1 MSKSYLPSTLKSELM
16 LALEEVMLE
25 FIEILG
31 GESFKIRDF
40 WNPLKCPEELLPILA
55 KYLGASGWDSSW
67 KVEQKRKVCLNALV
81 VNRKL
86 GTVSALKRALKDLK
100 LNVTIKEWWQDTGND
115 TTHQKLKGQG
125 LAIGEAELELQENEI
140 IYSQEQYDRIYK
152 FIDEVKRL
160 GLHLK
165 ITKRFN
171 LKGNIFTGGVLT
183 QTNRITLGG

>member
-1 MSKSYLPSTLKSELM
+1 MSKSHLPSNFRNELM
-16 LALEEVMLE
+16 LSLEEVLLE
-25 FIEILG
+25 FMEIAG
-31 GESFKIRDF
+31 IESFKIRDF

-67 KVEQKRKVCLNALV
+67 GLQQKRTVCLNALS

-86 GTVSALKRALKDLK
+86 GTVNALKRALKDLK
-100 LNVTIKEWWQDTGND
+100 LNATIKEWWQDSNLT
-115 TTHQKLKGQG
+115 K
-125 LAIGEAELELQENEI
+125 GEAELELQENEI
-140 IYSQEQYDRIYK
+140 IYSQEQYNRIYK

-171 LKGNIFTGGVLT
+171 LKGNIFTGGALI
-183 QTNRITLGG
+183 QTNRTTLGE

>member
-1 MSKSYLPSTLKSELM
+1 MSKSYLPSTFKSELM

-40 WNPLKCPEELLPILA
+40 WNPKLCPEELLPILA

-100 LNVTIKEWWQDTGND
+100 LNVTIKEWFND
-115 TTHQKLKGQG
+115 SNLNK
-125 LAIGEAELELQENEI
+125 GEAELELQENEI
-140 IYSQEQYDRIYK
+140 IYSQEQYNRIYK

-171 LKGNIFTGGVLT
+171 LKGNIFINGVLT
-183 QTNRITLGG
+183 QTNRTTLANSL

>member
-100 LNVTIKEWWQDTGND
+100 LNVTIKEWWQQGPALDPL
-115 TTHQKLKGQG
+115 QKEVRVLEK
-125 LAIGEAELELQENEI
+125 GEAELELQENEI
-140 IYSQEQYDRIYK
+140 IYSQEQYNRIYK